1 MEPAGGPAHVAPAA
15 PDLSPVAAPGEVIV
29 VGRWQSPMLAADVI
43 AGWTGLPLDWR
54 ALLDGVLP
62 RTSGGPARELLALDA
77 PVDLLVTLP
86 RVGTGPEP
94 RIAFSVG
101 VTSIEGALDLAAALD
116 EDVEAVGNRLYRVG
130 GQGELTCMLGPAAGQ
145 APARLVCGDGFG
157 DVEELMPY
165 MTRGLP
171 RETVGTADVHVEL
184 RVEPIRRMYGPALE
198 QAGQLAIPFLVRE
211 FSLDD
216 PRLDAAVAE
225 AARGLLAEGVA
236 LIDDVER
243 VAFTV
248 DLDAA
253 AGAAR
258 TALAVDFRGTRSWT
272 GTTLRDAV
280 SRAVAAPDAFWSLP
294 MDVPAASF
302 IAPGNP
308 ARGREIRRSAAEI
321 LDALLVVGKVPA
333 PLRRQVAQ
341 LLEPALTS
349 PAATVVV
356 RGSYPAPGEHR
367 AADHDGADFGAQLL
381 PMMIQQ
387 LGWQVYRAEIPA
399 KKFTD
404 YFDAFVRIYNDRAVT
419 KLLEERF
426 PDLEPAEIPRLAAKP
441 AGAGFPAGS
450 RRYELSI
457 ATSPAEDTAPT
468 TTQLHLIVVPDG
480 PRTWVAFG
488 NDVGVLRQETARLL
502 APSSKTL
509 RDRPGLEALRSG
521 RFTSAG
527 FTTLRMT
534 YKGMLQQYVRMSEG
548 ELERMLNALP
558 ARGDTPMI
566 TTVRVSEEGA
576 PRLEW
581 ATLVPRAVVQDFA
594 VAIPSVMASA
604 LLTGSLDSPP

>member
-1 MEPAGGPAHVAPAA
+1 MAPAE

-29 VGRWQSPMLAADVI
+29 VGRWQSPVLAADVV

-54 ALLDGVLP
+54 VLLDGVLP
-62 RTSGGPARELLALDA
+62 RTSAGPGREVLALDA
-77 PVDLLVTLP
+77 PVDLVVTLP
-86 RVGTGPEP
+86 RAGAAPEP
-94 RIAFSVG
+94 RLAFSVG
-101 VTSIEGALDLAAALD
+101 VKSIEGALDLAEALD

-130 GQGELTCMLGPAAGQ
+130 GRGELTCMLGPAAGQ

-171 RETVGTADVHVEL
+171 RETIGTADVHVEL

-198 QAGQLAIPFLVRE
+198 QAGQLGIPFLVRE
-211 FSLDD
+211 LSLDD

-243 VAFTV
+243 VTFTV

-258 TALAVDFRGTRSWT
+258 TALAVDFRGTQSWT

-280 SRAVAAPDAFWSLP
+280 PRAVAAPDAFWSLP
-294 MDVPAASF
+294 ADVPAASF
-302 IAPGNP
+302 SAPGNP

-333 PLRRQVAQ
+333 PLRGQVAK
-341 LLEPALTS
+341 LLEQTLTRAS
-349 PAATVVV
+349 ATVVV
-356 RGSYPAPGEHR
+356 QGSYPAPSGDR
-367 AADHDGADFGAQLL
+367 AAADGAEIGAELL

-387 LGWQVYRAEIPA
+387 LGWQVYRVEAPA
-399 KKFTD
+399 KEYTD

-419 KLLEERF
+419 KLLEERI
-426 PDLEPAEIPRLAAKP
+426 PDLEPADVPRLAAKP
-441 AGAGFPAGS
+441 AGAGFPVGS
-450 RRYELSI
+450 RRYELTI
-457 ATSPAEDTAPT
+457 TTSPTEGATPV
-468 TTQLHLIVVPDG
+468 TTQLHLVVVPDG

-488 NDVGVLRQETARLL
+488 NDLGLLRKQTALLL
-502 APSSKTL
+502 APPSKTL

-527 FTTLRMT
+527 FTTLRMA
-534 YKGMLQQYVRMSEG
+534 YKGMLHQYLRMSEG
-548 ELERMLNALP
+548 EVERMLNSLP
-558 ARGDTPMI
+558 ARGETPMI
-566 TTVRVSEEGA
+566 TTVRVTEEGA
-576 PRLEW
+576 PQLEW
-581 ATLVPRAVVQDFA
+581 ATLVPKAVVQDFA
-594 VAIPSVMASA
+594 VAVPAIMAST
-604 LLTGSLDSPP
+604 LLTGSLDAPP